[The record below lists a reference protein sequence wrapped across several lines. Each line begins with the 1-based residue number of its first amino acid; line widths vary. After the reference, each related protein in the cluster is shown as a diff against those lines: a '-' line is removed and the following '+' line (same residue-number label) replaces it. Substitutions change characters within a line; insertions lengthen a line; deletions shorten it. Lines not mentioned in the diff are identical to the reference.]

1 MKVSVIVINYNRGDL
16 TANCINALG
25 DQSFRDFEIILVD
38 NGSTDNSL
46 EGIRDFL
53 GKKHLPQPLQI
64 ISLRANSGFAG
75 GNLSGFAK
83 AQGEYIALL
92 NNDAE
97 PDRSWLGE
105 LVRAMEADLEVG
117 IAATKMIVYGTD
129 IIDSAGDGFAMNLKG
144 FKRGEGADKAQYN
157 AEAPVFGA
165 CAGAALYRKTMLE
178 EIGFFD
184 QDFFLIHEDTD
195 LNMRAQLAGW
205 KVMYVPDAVV
215 YHKVRSTISHMSD
228 DAVYYTLRNSE
239 LVRLKNIPF
248 LVFLRCLPEF
258 LVAEVADFFYFA
270 VMHRRLKLYLRA
282 KIDVLRSLK
291 KTLLKRNTIM
301 QNKKVD
307 LSYIL
312 ALMTP
317 VWQKDFIIA
326 KMKKFIKG

>member
-1 MKVSVIVINYNRGDL
+1 MKVSVIVINYNREDL

-38 NGSTDNSL
+38 NGSADNSL
-46 EGIRDFL
+46 KIIREFL
-53 GKKHLPQPLQI
+53 GKNHLTQPLRI
-64 ISLRANSGFAG
+64 ISLQANSGFTG
-75 GNLSGFAK
+75 GNLAGFAQ

-97 PDRSWLGE
+97 PDRGWLGA
-105 LVRAMEADLEVG
+105 LVGAMEGNPYVG
-117 IAATKMIVYGTD
+117 IAAAKMIVYGTD

-144 FKRGEGADKAQYN
+144 FKRGEGSDKEQYN
-157 AEAPVFGA
+157 SEGPVFGA
-165 CAGAALYRKTMLE
+165 CAGAALYRRTMLE
-178 EIGFFD
+178 EVGFFD

-195 LNMRAQLAGW
+195 LNFRARLRGW
-205 KVMYVPDAVV
+205 EVRYVPDAIV
-215 YHKVRSTISHMSD
+215 YHKVRSTIGHMSD

-248 LVFLRCLPEF
+248 MVFLRCFPEF
-258 LVAEVADFFYFA
+258 LAGEIADFFYFA
-270 VMHRRLKLYLRA
+270 VMHGKLKPYLRA

-291 KTLLKRNTIM
+291 KTLLKRNAIM

-307 LSYIL
+307 SSYIL

-326 KMKKFIKG
+326 KMKKIIKG